1 MDEYLKFKD
10 TRNMLIDSVNEM
22 KETGL
27 KLAYAENEYRK
38 HLTKKILALR
48 SDGVAW
54 TACHDIAKGSEEVS
68 DHLLNRDIQE
78 VLYNAA
84 QEKVNAL
91 KIEVRIQENELKN
104 TNY

>member
-1 MDEYLKFKD
+1 MDEYLNFKD
-10 TRNMLIDSVNEM
+10 TRNALILGVEEM
-22 KETGL
+22 KDAGL
-27 KLAYAENEYRK
+27 KLAYAENNYRK
-38 HLTKKILALR
+38 HLTKKILNLR
-48 SDGVAW
+48 SEGVAW

-78 VLYNAA
+78 VLYNSA
-84 QEKVNAL
+84 QEKVNTL